1 MTAPIQLDLA
11 AIEAAAKAATPQDFD
26 SAELKVVE
34 GSCECPACG
43 GEGSVELTAE
53 YTNYD
58 NVAIGVQFFGIGHE
72 FGAAE
77 AYYRAAK
84 PAVVLELIRRLRAAE
99 GLQRSPD
106 SMSVF
111 FMHDNHTFTRL
122 VGGTIDEL
130 LAHADQ
136 IEASDGGSYGSI
148 GQISLLLDGKEVR
161 RVGPTVHSRGAK
173 DPKDKWNDGKA
184 KWRAAAAADPDVM
197 RLQTP

>member
-1 MTAPIQLDLA
+1 MTAPIELDLA

-26 SAELKVVE
+26 SAELKVDE

-84 PAVVLELIRRLRAAE
+84 PAVVLELIRRLRAAQALVDARIVE
-99 GLQRSPD
+99 VSQEVATVALIGDLSHDQIRELKAFHDALRKRVPGALVMCLQSPCD
-106 SMSVF
+106 
-111 FMHDNHTFTRL
+111 
-122 VGGTIDEL
+122 L
-130 LAHADQ
+130 LALDEAQMRASGWVLADQ
-136 IEASDGGSYGSI
+136 
-148 GQISLLLDGKEVR
+148 
-161 RVGPTVHSRGAK
+161 
-173 DPKDKWNDGKA
+173 
-184 KWRAAAAADPDVM
+184 
-197 RLQTP
+197 TP